1 MRIHQFIYVIAE
13 LPGGD
18 VTDSGPETKKL
29 QEEELHFVS
38 GFIQDI
44 PLTKKYL
51 RTWMKR
57 SERQLT
63 YLFST
68 AASLPIINLTQL
80 RHIFIIF
87 YYCPNLCFSIT
98 DQATCL
104 VETNMNERSVLC
116 DQSGH
121 LTIKSDL

>member
-44 PLTKKYL
+44 PLTKNYL

-80 RHIFIIF
+80 DIFLSYSTTVRIYVFQLQIRQHVWSK
-87 YYCPNLCFSIT
+87 PI
-98 DQATCL
+98 
-104 VETNMNERSVLC
+104 
-116 DQSGH
+116 
-121 LTIKSDL
+121 